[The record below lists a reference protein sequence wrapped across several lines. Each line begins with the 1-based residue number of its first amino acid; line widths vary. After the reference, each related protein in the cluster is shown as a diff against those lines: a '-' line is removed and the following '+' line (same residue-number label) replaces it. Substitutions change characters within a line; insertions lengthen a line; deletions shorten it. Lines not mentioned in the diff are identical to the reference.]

1 MLECPQGTISPI
13 YTKAAAEVVHAHG
26 SPWRAAPLH
35 TPSHRR
41 LSSNS
46 SDFSHSSTSSLLA
59 RLSSPSLI
67 RLSLAACTRS
77 LTHVIPLS
85 SCDARSASHLRVS
98 PSQAH
103 CSVSPSPRQGP
114 KGCACSPYER
124 ARYPQ
129 HSNQCAPQRIVSHH
143 MPRMPYQRRGV
154 CVIMVPRA
162 IHMGPVAGI
171 PYIARKL
178 SKHR

>member
-1 MLECPQGTISPI
+1 MRPQKLHT
-13 YTKAAAEVVHAHG
+13 HG
-26 SPWRAAPLH
+26 SSWRAAPPSTRHH
-35 TPSHRR
+35 TVVFPVTLLTFPTLLLPHFSLVCHHRR
-41 LSSNS
+41 S
-46 SDFSHSSTSSLLA
+46 SDFHW
-59 RLSSPSLI
+59 R
-67 RLSLAACTRS
+67 RACTRS

-114 KGCACSPYER
+114 KGCACIPGR
-124 ARYPQ
+124 ARCPQ
-129 HSNQCAPQRIVSHH
+129 HSNQCAPQRIASHH
-143 MPRMPYQRRGV
+143 MPRMPYQRRSV

-171 PYIARKL
+171 PYIAREL
-178 SKHR
+178 SKRR